1 MPTVAQRLTDE
12 EYAQILLDDELYYEV
27 CLRIRTKDD
36 GLQPL
41 LLNSSQRYAHVRIE
55 QQLRETG
62 RVRVLILKGRQQGI
76 STYIGARFY
85 KKVTTSQGVLAFIV
99 THEDGATQNLFGM
112 TKRYHDNNLPDF
124 KPETGVANANEL
136 KFSRLDSGYKIA
148 TAGAR
153 TAGRSSTI
161 QYLHASEF
169 DFWPDASASEVWKG
183 LYEAVPADGDGTEV
197 VIESTAD
204 KPGGR
209 FHRAWKAAKRGES
222 GFLALFIPWFV
233 HDEYCKTPP
242 KGWEP
247 PPKFEEYMFL
257 HGLRI
262 DQLYWAWTKNRDMA
276 MLDGL
281 GSDEFCIGFKREY
294 PATDDEAFEEAGD
307 DMRRA
312 IPRAWVKAAQA
323 RWLANRGKT
332 LMNMTSLGVDVA
344 QGGGD
349 RTVLAPLHL
358 TRFEPLTVIPGKQT
372 VDGPSVAANVV
383 QVLRN
388 DAVVTVDLGGGWGG
402 DTLTHLKTHL
412 KLVAAGINPS
422 SKALGSSK
430 DGRYTFRNRRAELYW
445 RFREALNP
453 ITGENV
459 ELPPDD
465 ELAEDL
471 CAPEFEITL
480 QGVQIE
486 AKEDIRDRLGRSP
499 DRGDAVLLAWAGGS
513 SSVAEVAKREAEIA
527 RGDRDS
533 ARQVNRSHANV
544 LGRRK

>member
-1 MPTVAQRLTDE
+1 MASAAQQLTDD
-12 EYAQILLDDELYYEV
+12 EYERLLFDDELYFEC
-27 CLRIRTKDD
+27 CLQIRTKDD
-36 GLQPL
+36 GVRPL
-41 LLNSSQRYAHVRIE
+41 ILNSSQRYAHERIE
-55 QQLRETG
+55 RQLAETG

-76 STYIGARFY
+76 STYIGGRFY
-85 KKVTTSQGVLAFIV
+85 KKVSTSKGVLAFIV
-99 THEDGATQNLFGM
+99 THEDAATQNLFGM

-136 KFSRLDSGYKIA
+136 RFSRLDSGYKIA

-153 TAGRSSTI
+153 TAGRSNTI
-161 QYLHASEF
+161 QFLHASEF

-183 LYEAVPADGDGTEV
+183 LYEAVPDGDGTEV

-222 GFLALFIPWFV
+222 GFMALFIPWFV
-233 HDEYCKTPP
+233 HDEYRKTPP
-242 KGWEP
+242 AGWQAP
-247 PPKFEEYMFL
+247 DKFEEYRL
-257 HGLRI
+257 IHGLDI
-262 DQLYWAWTKNRDMA
+262 EQLYWAWNKNRDMA

-281 GSDEFCIGFKREY
+281 GADDFCIGFKREY

-323 RWLANRGKT
+323 RWIANRDRI
-332 LMNMTSLGVDVA
+332 LYDMSSLGVDVA

-349 RTVLAPLHL
+349 NTVLAPLHR
-358 TRFEPLTVIPGKQT
+358 TRFEPLTVVPGSQT
-372 VDGPSVAANVV
+372 KDGPSVAGHVV

-388 DAVVTVDLGGGWGG
+388 DACITVDLGGGWGG

-422 SKALGSSK
+422 SKALGKSK
-430 DGRYTFRNRRAELYW
+430 DGRYSFKNRRAELHW

-453 ITGENV
+453 LTGDNV
-459 ELPPDD
+459 ELPPDE

-471 CAPEFEITL
+471 CAAEFEITL

-486 AKEDIRDRLGRSP
+486 AKEDIKPRLGRSP
-499 DRGDAVLLAWAGGS
+499 DRGDAVLLAWAGGLS
-513 SSVAEVAKREAEIA
+513 QVAEIARKEADIA
-527 RGDRDS
+527 RGDRS
-533 ARQVNRSHANV
+533 TSRAVNRQYANV
-544 LGRRK
+544 TGKRS